1 MDCKLGFG
9 ENMKI
14 ATFGCSWTHG
24 DGRSAKHKNWP
35 LYLKKLM
42 PHATIE
48 NYAVAGT
55 SILWSVYQLQWVKK
69 HNPADFYI
77 FQMTRPERLTYWKDN
92 TNWLSYRQDFYDTR
106 TYNSYIYNAG
116 VQIVVAQTATQKP
129 MLNAQKPAIKLA
141 RSYFSVVND
150 EVMKLE
156 YDLAVRYVKD
166 NVNFYYMQTEA
177 KENGY
182 NDILCLEDEF
192 GREYCEKYWEQGT
205 HFGKKGL
212 KRTAEWVKDNAGL

>member
-1 MDCKLGFG
+1 
-9 ENMKI
+9 MKI

-24 DGRSAKHKNWP
+24 DGRTAEHKNWP

-92 TNWLSYRQDFYDTR
+92 TSWLDYRQDFYDTR

-141 RSYFSVVND
+141 KSYFSVVND

-166 NVNFYYMQTEA
+166 NVDFYYMQTEA
-177 KENGY
+177 KEQGY

-192 GREYCEKYWEQGT
+192 GRKYCKKKLGQRHTFWRNWIAKNSRM
-205 HFGKKGL
+205 GK
-212 KRTAEWVKDNAGL
+212 R